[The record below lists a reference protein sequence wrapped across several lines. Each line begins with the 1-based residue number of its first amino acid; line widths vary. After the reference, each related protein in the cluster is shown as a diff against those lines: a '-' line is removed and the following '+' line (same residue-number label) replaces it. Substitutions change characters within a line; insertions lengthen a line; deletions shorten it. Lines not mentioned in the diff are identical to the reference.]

1 MLQTIAIRRMVNLCL
16 FVTSS
21 TKLLNNYGLARSINN
36 FRYYF
41 TSLKRGYSVFP
52 SHYISPVYNK
62 EEQEILFQSDEAKK
76 IIHEQVKPAL
86 VSDTCSEFYDKRVL
100 KFINTLMKNGNKK
113 LVTTLVMKTFE
124 GVKRIQLE
132 RYHKATTSEAKAE
145 IELDPFVIFHR
156 AVDNCTPI
164 LQLTCCSKGGITYQ
178 VPIPITPLKAQH
190 KSMLWLIQAANEKE
204 SHLRFYDIL
213 AKELVAAFQ
222 NQGRAVKWKQELHKK
237 CQANRAYA
245 HFRWM

>member
-1 MLQTIAIRRMVNLCL
+1 MLQIVAIRRMVNLCL

-21 TKLLNNYGLARSINN
+21 TKLLNNYGLAR
-36 FRYYF
+36 YYF
-41 TSLKRGYSVFP
+41 TNLKRGYSVFP
-52 SHYISPVYNK
+52 SNYIRPVYNK
-62 EEQEILFQSDEAKK
+62 EEQETLFQSDEAKK
-76 IIHEQVKPAL
+76 IIHEQIKPAL
-86 VSDTCSEFYDKRVL
+86 ATDTCSEFYDKRVL

-113 LVTTLVMKTFE
+113 LATMLVTKTFE

-156 AVDNCTPI
+156 AVDNCIPI
-164 LQLTCCSKGGITYQ
+164 LQLTNCSKGGITYQ

-190 KSMLWLIQAANEKE
+190 KSMLWLIQAANEKD
-204 SHLRFYDIL
+204 SHLRFYDVL
-213 AKELVAAFQ
+213 AKELVAASQ
-222 NQGRAVKWKQELHKK
+222 NQGRAVKWKQELYKK

>member
-21 TKLLNNYGLARSINN
+21 TKLLNNYGLAR
-36 FRYYF
+36 YYF

-52 SHYISPVYNK
+52 SNYISPIYNK
-62 EEQEILFQSDEAKK
+62 EEQETLFQSDEAKK

-86 VSDTCSEFYDKRVL
+86 VTDTCSEFYDKRVL

-113 LVTTLVMKTFE
+113 LATTLVMKTFE

-156 AVDNCTPI
+156 AVDNCIPV
-164 LQLTCCSKGGITYQ
+164 LQLTGCSKGGITYQ

-190 KSMLWLIQAANEKE
+190 KSMLWLIQAANEKD
-204 SHLRFYDIL
+204 SNLRFYDVL
-213 AKELVAAFQ
+213 AKELVAASQ